1 MAWSKYQNAIFEYAT
16 DPNGGSFAVSAVAG
30 SGKTVTAIE
39 CAKRISAQNPSA
51 NILFLAFN
59 NTIVDK
65 LKEETRGMTNIRC
78 STLHSLGY
86 GIIGKSNLKLHLNE
100 DKWKDYFHKLAP
112 KVMSADVPANK
123 KFLFER
129 NCLSLFDMCR
139 INLIKSGDMD
149 GLSYIASKFGIDV
162 IANEFEVVNRALK
175 KKGDLIGF
183 RTKDGF
189 DIDYVD
195 MITIPLTDAFRKFIF
210 KYDVVFIDEA
220 QDLNK
225 AQQELMMNCVK
236 KHGKFICIG
245 DPRQAING
253 FSGSLDDSFYI
264 LAAQAG
270 KTLPLSVNYRC
281 GRNIVAEAQKIVK
294 EIEPWEEAIDGTITH
309 TETLKD
315 VKIGDMVI
323 CRKTAPLI
331 AVALKMMSIGKS
343 CYIKGRDVADGL
355 RELIYDA
362 LAKDNGIGLGL
373 FYAKL
378 ENRAE
383 NIREDLISR
392 GMSLHNPQYTEMVDK
407 VESIKVLGSHCECV
421 NDILVL
427 LDKIFIDTVMNNAV
441 MMSTVHKAKGLEND
455 RVFIICPEL
464 LPLRYKDQQEW
475 ELRQEINLKY
485 VAVTRA
491 KSELVYVDVCE
502 AMIKDIEV

>member
-1 MAWSKYQNAIFEYAT
+1 M
-16 DPNGGSFAVSAVAG
+16 
-30 SGKTVTAIE
+30 
-39 CAKRISAQNPSA
+39 
-51 NILFLAFN
+51 
-59 NTIVDK
+59 
-65 LKEETRGMTNIRC
+65 
-78 STLHSLGY
+78 
-86 GIIGKSNLKLHLNE
+86 NE

-112 KVMSADVPANK
+112 KVMSADIPSNK

-270 KTLPLSVNYRC
+270 KTFPLSVNYRC
-281 GRNIVAEAQKIVK
+281 GRNIVAEAQKIV
-294 EIEPWEEAIDGTITH
+294 
-309 TETLKD
+309 
-315 VKIGDMVI
+315 
-323 CRKTAPLI
+323 
-331 AVALKMMSIGKS
+331 
-343 CYIKGRDVADGL
+343 
-355 RELIYDA
+355 
-362 LAKDNGIGLGL
+362 
-373 FYAKL
+373 
-378 ENRAE
+378 
-383 NIREDLISR
+383 
-392 GMSLHNPQYTEMVDK
+392 
-407 VESIKVLGSHCECV
+407 
-421 NDILVL
+421 
-427 LDKIFIDTVMNNAV
+427 
-441 MMSTVHKAKGLEND
+441 
-455 RVFIICPEL
+455 
-464 LPLRYKDQQEW
+464 
-475 ELRQEINLKY
+475 
-485 VAVTRA
+485 
-491 KSELVYVDVCE
+491 
-502 AMIKDIEV
+502 